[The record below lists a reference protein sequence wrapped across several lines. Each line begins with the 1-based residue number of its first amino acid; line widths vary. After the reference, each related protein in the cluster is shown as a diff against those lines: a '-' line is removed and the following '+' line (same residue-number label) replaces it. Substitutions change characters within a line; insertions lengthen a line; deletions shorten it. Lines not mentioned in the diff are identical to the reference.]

1 MVKLNLF
8 SQIVHILPKE
18 IFNSL
23 VKKYDSDKY
32 NKGLNSWT
40 HLISMLFCQFGHAD
54 SVRDISNGLRS
65 ITGNINHL
73 GCKQAPSKSSVSYV
87 NKHRTSKIFEE
98 FYYSLFQHLSGLVK
112 FSRPALKKIKRKMY
126 LLDASVISLSLSLFD
141 WAKFRTTKGAVKM
154 HMLLDY
160 DGCLPAFVDLTN
172 GKVHEIQ
179 IARKMN
185 FQQNSILVFDM
196 GYYDFSWWRNLDS
209 MSIHFVT
216 RAKENLNYELVEDF
230 DISVEKDKNV
240 LQDSNI
246 RIKVPKSSGDYPK
259 NLRIVRYWVEEKQQE
274 LVFLTNNFYW
284 TASTVASIYQQRWFI
299 ESFFKMIKQNLKIKS
314 FVGTSENAVQ
324 IQIWTALITILLM
337 TFLKVKAQYKW
348 NMSNL
353 ITFIR
358 LNLFVKIDLWSW
370 IDKPFVCPK
379 QNQNYQLS
387 LFYG

>member
-8 SQIVHILPKE
+8 SQIVRLLPKE
-18 IFNSL
+18 IFNSI

-32 NKGLNSWT
+32 NKGLDSWT

-87 NKHRTSKIFEE
+87 NMHRTSKIFEE
-98 FYYSLFQHLSGLVK
+98 YYYALFQHLSGLVK

-126 LLDASVISLSLSLFD
+126 LLDASVISLSLSLYD
-141 WAKFRTTKGAVKM
+141 WAKFRTAKGAVKM

-160 DGCLPAFVDLTN
+160 DGCLPTFIDLTN

-209 MSIHFVT
+209 INIHFVT
-216 RAKENLNYELVEDF
+216 RAKDNFNYEMVEDF
-230 DISVEKDKNV
+230 DISGEKDKNV

-246 RIKVPKSSGDYPK
+246 RVKTPKSSNDYPK
-259 NLRIVRYWVEEKQQE
+259 NLRIVRYWVEENQQE

-324 IQIWTALITILLM
+324 TQIWTALITILLM
-337 TFLKVKAQYKW
+337 TFLKVRAQYKW

-370 IDKPFVCPK
+370 IDKPFVCPEP
-379 QNQNYQLS
+379 NQNYQLS
-387 LFYG
+387 LFSG